1 VTSIVLPKKVERRLR
16 GESERRGASEEE
28 IVIEALLKTLS
39 EPLNPDERVELHL
52 KLSERYMDEAEE
64 FLRRG
69 EYAQASE
76 KAWEA
81 ASQVIKAL
89 AARRGEEIRSH
100 SGLHEFVARISEE
113 QDREIGRLWRSTTS
127 LHQNIYEN
135 WFTESQVVD
144 GVEDVKKLIEK
155 LKQLVK

>member
-1 VTSIVLPKKVERRLR
+1 MKM
-16 GESERRGASEEE
+16 
-28 IVIEALLKTLS
+28 LS

-100 SGLHEFVARISEE
+100 RGLHEFVARISEE

-155 LKQLVK
+155 LKQLVN